1 MTMTMTS
8 NQQFKTY
15 YHIFTSRLK
24 KLNLKNKVILRHN
37 SLNIT
42 ESDIYANFI

>member
-8 NQQFKTY
+8 NLLSHLHPAKKKTY
-15 YHIFTSRLK
+15 ILQ
-24 KLNLKNKVILRHN
+24 NKVILRHN